1 MIDSVPGKV
10 LKLAGITMTLPRRKF
25 LRLVASTSVLS
36 SLSQI
41 ARAQVYPTRPIHLIV
56 PFTPGGTTDIVARLV
71 GQWLSERLGK
81 PIVIENRPGAGT
93 NVGTEVV
100 VNAAPDGYTLL
111 VASVASA
118 VNATLYQNLNFNF
131 RRDIAPI
138 AGLIRTAYVMEV
150 NPSVP
155 VNTVP
160 EFIAYA
166 KANPGKINMASSG
179 NGTGAHL
186 SGELFNMVTG
196 TNMIHVPYRGA
207 APALVDLIA
216 GQVQVQFASAPETIE
231 YIRSGKL
238 RAIGVTTSTRSAAL
252 PEIPAIGEFVSDYE
266 TSAWWGLCAPKN
278 TPAAIVERLGNE
290 TNAAL
295 ADPVIKARLATLGA
309 DPMVIGPAEFDKLI
323 ADEIE
328 KWAKVIKFAG
338 IKAE

>member
-1 MIDSVPGKV
+1 
-10 LKLAGITMTLPRRKF
+10 MTLPRRKF
-25 LRLVASTSVLS
+25 LRVVAGTAVLS
-36 SLSQI
+36 GISQI
-41 ARAQVYPTRPIHLIV
+41 ARAQVYPKRPVHLIV

-71 GQWLSERLGK
+71 GQWLSERLGQT
-81 PIVIENRPGAGT
+81 IVVENRPGAGT

-111 VASVASA
+111 VASAASA
-118 VNATLYQNLNFNF
+118 INATLYESLNFNF
-131 RRDIAPI
+131 HRDIAPI
-138 AGLIRTAYVMEV
+138 AGLIRTPYVMEV

-166 KANPGKINMASSG
+166 KANPAKINMASSG
-179 NGTGAHL
+179 NGTGAHM
-186 SGELFNMVTG
+186 SGELFNMMTG

-231 YIRSGKL
+231 YIRNGKL
-238 RAIGVTTSTRSAAL
+238 RAIGVTTSTRSAVL
-252 PEIPAIGEFVSDYE
+252 PEIAAIAKSVPGYE

-278 TPAAIVERLGNE
+278 TPAAIVERLSNE

-295 ADPVIKARLATLGA
+295 ADPALKARLATLGA
-309 DPMVIGPAEFDKLI
+309 DPMVMRPAEFGKLI
-323 ADEIE
+323 ADETE

-338 IKAE
+338 VKAE

>member
-1 MIDSVPGKV
+1 MIDSVLGKV

-81 PIVIENRPGAGT
+81 PIVIENR
-93 NVGTEVV
+93 
-100 VNAAPDGYTLL
+100 
-111 VASVASA
+111 
-118 VNATLYQNLNFNF
+118 
-131 RRDIAPI
+131 I

-160 EFIAYA
+160 EFIVYA

-252 PEIPAIGEFVSDYE
+252 PEIPAIGEFVSGYE

>member
-1 MIDSVPGKV
+1 
-10 LKLAGITMTLPRRKF
+10 
-25 LRLVASTSVLS
+25 
-36 SLSQI
+36 
-41 ARAQVYPTRPIHLIV
+41 
-56 PFTPGGTTDIVARLV
+56 
-71 GQWLSERLGK
+71 
-81 PIVIENRPGAGT
+81 
-93 NVGTEVV
+93 VV

-138 AGLIRTAYVMEV
+138 AGIIRTAYVMEV
-150 NPSVP
+150 NRSVP

-166 KANPGKINMASSG
+166 KANPAKINMASSG

-186 SGELFNMVTG
+186 SGELFNMMTG

-207 APALVDLIA
+207 APALIDLIA
-216 GQVQVQFASAPETIE
+216 GQVHVQFASAPETIE

-238 RAIGVTTSTRSAAL
+238 RAIGVTTSTRLAAL
-252 PEIPAIGEFVSDYE
+252 PEIQAIDEFVPGYE

-278 TPAAIVERLGNE
+278 TPAAIVERLSNE

-295 ADPVIKARLATLGA
+295 ADPTLKTRLATLGA
-309 DPMVIGPAEFDKLI
+309 DPMVMGPAEFGKLI
-323 ADEIE
+323 ADETE

-338 IKAE
+338 IKPE

>member
-1 MIDSVPGKV
+1 
-10 LKLAGITMTLPRRKF
+10 LP
-25 LRLVASTSVLS
+25 ASISVLS
-36 SLSQI
+36 GISQI
-41 ARAQVYPTRPIHLIV
+41 ARAQVYPSRPVHLIV

-71 GQWLSERLGK
+71 GQWLSERLGQS
-81 PIVIENRPGAGT
+81 IVIENRPGAGT

-118 VNATLYQNLNFNF
+118 VNATLYQSLNFNF

-150 NPSVP
+150 NRSVP

-166 KANPGKINMASSG
+166 KANPAKSNMASSG

-186 SGELFNMVTG
+186 SGELFNMMTG

-207 APALVDLIA
+207 APALIDLIA

-238 RAIGVTTSTRSAAL
+238 RAIGVTTSTRLAAL
-252 PEIPAIGEFVSDYE
+252 PEIQAIGEFVPGYE

-278 TPAAIVERLGNE
+278 TSAAIVERLSQE

-295 ADPVIKARLATLGA
+295 ADPNLKARLATLGA
-309 DPMVIGPAEFDKLI
+309 DPMVMGSAEFGKLI
-323 ADEIE
+323 VDETE
-328 KWAKVIKFAG
+328 KWAKVVKFAG

>member
-1 MIDSVPGKV
+1 
-10 LKLAGITMTLPRRKF
+10 MTLPRRKF
-25 LRLVASTSVLS
+25 LRLVASISVLS
-36 SLSQI
+36 GLSQI
-41 ARAQVYPTRPIHLIV
+41 ARAAAYPIRPVHLIV
-56 PFTPGGTTDIVARLV
+56 PFTPGGTTDIVTRLV
-71 GQWLSERLGK
+71 GQWLSERLGQ

-93 NVGTEVV
+93 NVGTELV

-111 VASVASA
+111 VASVAA
-118 VNATLYQNLNFNF
+118 AINATLYQNLNFNF

-138 AGLIRTAYVMEV
+138 AGFIRTAYFMEV

-166 KANPGKINMASSG
+166 KANPAKVNMASSG

-186 SGELFNMVTG
+186 SGELFNMMAG
-196 TNMIHVPYRGA
+196 TKMIHVPYRGA

-231 YIRSGKL
+231 YIRNGKL
-238 RAIGVTTSTRSAAL
+238 RAIGVTTSTRSTAL
-252 PEIPAIGEFVSDYE
+252 PEIPAIGEFVPGYE

-278 TPAAIVERLGNE
+278 TPAAIVERLSNE

-295 ADPVIKARLATLGA
+295 ADPAVEARLANLGA
-309 DPMVIGPAEFDKLI
+309 DPMVMGPAEFGKLI
-323 ADEIE
+323 ANETE
-328 KWAKVIKFAG
+328 KWANVIKFAG
-338 IKAE
+338 IKVD

>member
-1 MIDSVPGKV
+1 
-10 LKLAGITMTLPRRKF
+10 MTLPRRKF
-25 LRLVASTSVLS
+25 LRLVASTAVLS
-36 SLSQI
+36 GTSQI
-41 ARAQVYPTRPIHLIV
+41 ATAQVYPLRPVHLIV

-71 GQWLSERLGK
+71 GQWLSERLGQ
-81 PIVIENRPGAGT
+81 PIIVENRPGAGT

-150 NPSVP
+150 NRSVP

-166 KANPGKINMASSG
+166 KANPAKINMASSG

-186 SGELFNMVTG
+186 SGELFNMMTG

-207 APALVDLIA
+207 APALIDLIA

-238 RAIGVTTSTRSAAL
+238 RAIGVTTSTRLAAL
-252 PEIPAIGEFVSDYE
+252 PEIQAIGEFVPGYE

-278 TPAAIVERLGNE
+278 TPAAIVERLSGE

-295 ADPVIKARLATLGA
+295 ADPTLKARLATLGA
-309 DPMVIGPAEFDKLI
+309 DPMMMGPAEFGKLI
-323 ADEIE
+323 VDETE

>member
-1 MIDSVPGKV
+1 MLRLGKGSSSLGV
-10 LKLAGITMTLPRRKF
+10 AMTLPRRKF
-25 LRLVASTSVLS
+25 LRLMASTAVLS
-36 SLSQI
+36 GISQM
-41 ARAQVYPTRPIHLIV
+41 AGAQAYPSRPVHLIV

-81 PIVIENRPGAGT
+81 PIIVEDRPGAGT
-93 NVGTEVV
+93 NVGTEVL

-150 NPSVP
+150 NRSVP

-166 KANPGKINMASSG
+166 KANPAKINMASSG

-186 SGELFNMVTG
+186 SGELFNMMTG

-207 APALVDLIA
+207 APALNDLIA

-238 RAIGVTTSTRSAAL
+238 RAIGVTTSTRLAAL
-252 PEIPAIGEFVSDYE
+252 PEIQAIDEFVPGYE

-278 TPAAIVERLGNE
+278 TPAAIVERLSNE

-295 ADPVIKARLATLGA
+295 ADPTLKTRLATLGA
-309 DPMVIGPAEFDKLI
+309 DPMVMGPAEFGKLI
-323 ADEIE
+323 ADETE

-338 IKAE
+338 IKPE